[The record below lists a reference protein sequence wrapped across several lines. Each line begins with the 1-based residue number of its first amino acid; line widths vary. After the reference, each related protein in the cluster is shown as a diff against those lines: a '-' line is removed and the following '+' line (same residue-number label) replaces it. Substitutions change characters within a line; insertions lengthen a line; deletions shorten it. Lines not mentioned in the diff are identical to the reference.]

1 MMGPLRTGTGSS
13 SRADAVGPASLPAAR
28 PAPRTFPASFDVKI
42 SGGGNRSETLIGING
57 DLDEALARV
66 LKRTLDRLD
75 PRSVDVI
82 VLDLENV
89 RRVDAAGW
97 RLIVGLQDRCRRAG
111 RELHIRQCGF
121 TPSVGG

>member
-1 MMGPLRTGTGSS
+1 MMGPLRTRTGSS
-13 SRADAVGPASLPAAR
+13 SHADAVGPARLAAAR

-121 TPSVGG
+121 TPPVGG